1 VWRGVYVAA
10 DVPDSVRLRAAAL
23 ALTLPRH
30 AVSCQATAAALLDLP
45 GRPADDR
52 VHVAVPPGVRTVRPR
67 RGVVPHETAAA
78 HDAVACDGLRVTYP
92 ARTWLD
98 LAPLLDHERLVV
110 LGDAAWRR
118 DPGFADAIDER
129 MAGGVGRRGV
139 RRARAARVALRPG
152 VDSPPETRT
161 RLVLV
166 AAGLPEPLVNAD
178 VLDHTGAWLARPDL
192 SWPRWRVAVE
202 YEGDHHRTDRAQ
214 WRRDLG
220 RDAVLQANGWLV
232 LRVGADD
239 LVRPDRLVARVR
251 AALASRA

>member
-1 VWRGVYVAA
+1 
-10 DVPDSVRLRAAAL
+10 
-23 ALTLPRH
+23 
-30 AVSCQATAAALLDLP
+30 
-45 GRPADDR
+45 
-52 VHVAVPPGVRTVRPR
+52 
-67 RGVVPHETAAA
+67 
-78 HDAVACDGLRVTYP
+78 
-92 ARTWLD
+92 
-98 LAPLLDHERLVV
+98 
-110 LGDAAWRR
+110 
-118 DPGFADAIDER
+118 
-129 MAGGVGRRGV
+129 
-139 RRARAARVALRPG
+139 LRPG